1 MLERILLSVVHMCYG
16 QLDKWPSALDAG
28 SVSSY
33 RSTNIRNGPDGT
45 NHRCRNPL
53 HAPLRNLQVNNFNIT
68 DKDLLIEALEFYVY
82 RLRKD
87 GCTDASIE
95 AFTGALN
102 RLEDGTLTV
111 HGPLT

>member
-1 MLERILLSVVHMCYG
+1 M
-16 QLDKWPSALDAG
+16 
-28 SVSSY
+28 
-33 RSTNIRNGPDGT
+33 
-45 NHRCRNPL
+45 
-53 HAPLRNLQVNNFNIT
+53 NNFNIS